1 MSTELETHSG
11 GLTIRVLTD
20 ADRAAVARLA
30 ERDGVA
36 APAGSLLGA
45 ELDGRLVAAM
55 PIGDEGATTPIA
67 DPFTAT
73 AATVRLLRMRTAHL
87 RAEGRRPRR
96 SWADRLRSRGRT
108 RSRGALAGS
117 PPGGGGRL
125 LRL

>member
-1 MSTELETHSG
+1 MSTELATQG
-11 GLTIRVLTD
+11 GLTIRVLVD

-36 APAGSLLGA
+36 APEGSLLGA
-45 ELDGRLVAAM
+45 ELDDRLVAVV
-55 PIGDEGATTPIA
+55 PIGDDTAAPIA
-67 DPFTAT
+67 DPFTPT
-73 AATVRLLRMRTAHL
+73 ASIVRLLRMRTAHL
-87 RAEGRRPRR
+87 RADGRRPRR
-96 SWADRLRSRGRT
+96 FFWAARLSRRGRA